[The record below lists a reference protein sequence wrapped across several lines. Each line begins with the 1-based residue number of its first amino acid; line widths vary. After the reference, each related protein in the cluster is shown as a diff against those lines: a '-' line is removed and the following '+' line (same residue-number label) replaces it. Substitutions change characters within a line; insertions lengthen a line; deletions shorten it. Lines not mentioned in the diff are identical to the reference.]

1 MVYRAAASDGGSHG
15 VLGIDIQFPYIFVE
29 IAEYGIIYIGIGDI
43 GVDGAGGAV
52 QQVAV
57 IDVAAV
63 DHHKGAGA
71 GDGEIAEASG
81 AQVQVGDGRAVVID
95 YDKVAVLQLL
105 EQIVELPVGRVVIEG
120 GRIGL
125 VAPVSAAGYI
135 LHRVCDRAIRGRL
148 YGTEAGHHH
157 EDGDGS

>member
-1 MVYRAAASDGGSHG
+1 MNVASGKGGNSYEVLSESKKVPHDFSCRRHPHG
-15 VLGIDIQFPYIFVE
+15 GARPLLHRGIRGWP

-81 AQVQVGDGRAVVID
+81 AQVQVGDGRAVVMIP
-95 YDKVAVLQLL
+95 Y
-105 EQIVELPVGRVVIEG
+105 
-120 GRIGL
+120 
-125 VAPVSAAGYI
+125 SAISTKMWGNCMSI
-135 LHRVCDRAIRGRL
+135 PRMP
-148 YGTEAGHHH
+148 
-157 EDGDGS
+157 